1 MTGCMDSPITS
12 SSKSSS
18 SSNSNPTN
26 KNTSQEEY
34 SITSED
40 SEPKKLDILIVLPAT
55 QSQTDSKLSTSLSLL
70 LLNDNFQSID
80 WQIAFTSE
88 DPTQNNNTNIPSFF
102 PLKNRSGNIKE
113 PDSNKDIYT
122 LTPELQTS
130 YTITELLME
139 TMTSSRNGQKMQ
151 PLISLIQ
158 SIGKTENQTFFRQ
171 DALLAILVLNKGQDN
186 EESTTP
192 LQVIESI
199 HNHLGSSK
207 DFATYGIITKVGDT
221 QCAEDQTND
230 ITNFSY
236 AVSTFITET
245 KGIIGSICEE
255 DYNPLLTQIG
265 SDIENKLGG
274 VGLNEIELR
283 HTSIVEGTIEL
294 SFDPS
299 ENAPQ
304 SWQFDSQT
312 SKITFDPPS
321 LKDNTTVHIFYDYYN

>member
-1 MTGCMDSPITS
+1 MIHIIKASFKVSFLCLSLVFMTGCMDSPITS

-151 PLISLIQ
+151 PLISLLSLTLNSNFRNI
-158 SIGKTENQTFFRQ
+158 FF
-171 DALLAILVLNKGQDN
+171 K
-186 EESTTP
+186 E
-192 LQVIESI
+192 
-199 HNHLGSSK
+199 
-207 DFATYGIITKVGDT
+207 
-221 QCAEDQTND
+221 C
-230 ITNFSY
+230 
-236 AVSTFITET
+236 FI
-245 KGIIGSICEE
+245 
-255 DYNPLLTQIG
+255 Y
-265 SDIENKLGG
+265 
-274 VGLNEIELR
+274 R
-283 HTSIVEGTIEL
+283 
-294 SFDPS
+294 
-299 ENAPQ
+299 
-304 SWQFDSQT
+304 
-312 SKITFDPPS
+312 
-321 LKDNTTVHIFYDYYN
+321 Y